1 MHIFLGR
8 LRQNYPE
15 FFKGRQ
21 GNNIKTQNSK
31 QIILKKC
38 LEPSK
43 TRYVIPVRA
52 NRSLC
57 RGYRILKHGKG
68 Q

>member
-21 GNNIKTQNSK
+21 GNNIKTPNSK
-31 QIILKKC
+31 QILLKKC

-43 TRYVIPVRA
+43 TRYVQSEPTGA
-52 NRSLC
+52 
-57 RGYRILKHGKG
+57 YAEDTEF
-68 Q
+68 